1 MKKQV
6 SIVSGPSSSDLA
18 NGIAKLMNTEA
29 VPVESRIFS
38 DGECKLTI
46 KARFDERICVIIQST
61 YPPTD
66 RHLLQTLMIVKKCV
80 DDKAAKVIAVI
91 PYLAYARQDRA
102 FSDGEIISIAL
113 VARLLEACGTAH
125 LLTVDIHSERA
136 LSYFTIPARNVS
148 SIPLLADYARN
159 VLKLSNP
166 LIVSPDYGGIT
177 RAAEFARLLNT
188 DMIYFEK
195 SRDLSTGEV
204 IIKNEND
211 THEFKKKLEGRDVLL
226 IDDMISSG
234 STIAKACDFIK
245 KNGANKVHALCV
257 HALLGN
263 DMAQKMKNAGIQDII
278 ATNSIPNEFARVDL
292 SPLLLD
298 TLNKIIRYL

>member
-1 MKKQV
+1 
-6 SIVSGPSSSDLA
+6 VSGPSSSDLA
-18 NGIAKLMNTEA
+18 NRIAKLMHTEA

-46 KARFDERICVIIQST
+46 KARFDERVCVIIQST

-80 DDKAAKVIAVI
+80 DDKAARVIVVI
-91 PYLAYARQDRA
+91 PYLGYARQDRA

-136 LSYFTIPARNVS
+136 LSYFTIPVKSIS
-148 SIPLLADYARN
+148 SIPLLADYSRN
-159 VLKLSNP
+159 VLKLNNP
-166 LIVSPDYGGIT
+166 LIVSPDYGGII
-177 RAAEFARLLNT
+177 RAAEFARLLKT

-204 IIKNEND
+204 IIKDEKY
-211 THEFKKKLEGRDVLL
+211 TREFKKKLEGRDVLL

-234 STIAKACDFIK
+234 NTIAKACDLIK
-245 KNGANKVHALCV
+245 KNGANKVHVVCV
-257 HALLGN
+257 HALLESGI
-263 DMAQKMKNAGIQDII
+263 AQKMKRAGIQDII

-292 SPLLLD
+292 SPLLSD
-298 TLNKIIRYL
+298 TLDKIIR